1 MKEDLRT
8 AVRDA
13 VAPALEVGEHVEIEA
28 FGGVGQVSV
37 KRMVATTV
45 VVSALTLGTVMAV
58 AKPRALF
65 MVLTD
70 RRLIFLEPSAMAGK
84 PTSTIVFVLPREACP
99 RNPAHP
105 RPGPWHRRVREGPS
119 APVRLG
125 PNRRRSAGRG
135 ARHLLRMVAGDG
147 DANDASPSPAPM

>member
-13 VAPALEVGEHVEIEA
+13 VAPALEIGEQIEIEA

-58 AKPRALF
+58 AKPRSLF

-84 PTSTIVFVLPREACP
+84 PTSTIVFVLPREALSTVAAK
-99 RNPAHP
+99 RQRVLGI
-105 RPGPWHRRVREGPS
+105 RPTLGLDLGIAGSEKGL
-119 APVRLG
+119 RLQFDWD
-125 PNRRRSAGRG
+125 RT
-135 ARHLLRMVAGDG
+135 DG
-147 DANDASPSPAPM
+147 DRLAAALATS